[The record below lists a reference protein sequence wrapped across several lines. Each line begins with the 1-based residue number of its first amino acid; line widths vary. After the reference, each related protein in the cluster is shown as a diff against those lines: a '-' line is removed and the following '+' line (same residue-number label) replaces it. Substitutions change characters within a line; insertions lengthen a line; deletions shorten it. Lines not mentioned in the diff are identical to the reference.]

1 MLLNC
6 LACGLRV
13 NNQSTK
19 PSTVLHFVIM
29 FDKCLHCSDW
39 IWCTGVCS
47 FWHLFSVVSALGRK
61 KKKKDVQMVW
71 QQTPAHGKRFFF
83 FFKALKSD
91 VYKASHTTKGAFAS
105 ISKLSSH
112 EKAILLRGE
121 EWELMLRWDYDYEA
135 SWLHQLNNTLMI
147 GHPKAIFENLGTLL
161 ISLSLGKMKLFTPQ
175 RCFTHSSSEGKWR

>member
-19 PSTVLHFVIM
+19 PLTVLHFVIM

-39 IWCTGVCS
+39 IWCTFFLASLLCGFC
-47 FWHLFSVVSALGRK
+47 FRK
-61 KKKKDVQMVW
+61 EEKKKDVQMVW
-71 QQTPAHGKRFFF
+71 QQTPAHGKRYF

-91 VYKASHTTKGAFAS
+91 VYKASHTMKGAFAS

-147 GHPKAIFENLGTLL
+147 GHPKVIFENLGTLL